1 MRTKSIPQ
9 REGWGEQMIGKEKL
23 FRKLENILA
32 KSKADQTEIVF
43 IGTHSGLTRFA
54 NSIIHQNVHEDN
66 NRIFIRSV
74 IGNKVGIATA
84 NSLVTSELLKTLEA
98 SFEIANLQPENPGFP
113 GFAKPAKYKEINT
126 FDEATAAYLPKE
138 RAAKVKS
145 IISISEDKNFTVA
158 GAFSTSSGEIAVLN
172 SNDLRAYQ
180 PFTGTSTNMV
190 VMSDTSSGYTSD
202 TSRSVSD
209 LDFENL
215 ARVAVDKC
223 YRSQNPISI
232 EPGEYEVILEP
243 AAIAE
248 ALEWLNYVSFGSKGY
263 LQNMSL
269 LSGNIGKKIT
279 SDKISI
285 YDDALDEK
293 ANAFPFDFEGTPK
306 RKVKI
311 IDKGIAKGVVYDL
324 NAALKGKTKSTGHA
338 ITPDI
343 SNMGA
348 SAFNLFMKQGT
359 VKRSNMINNV
369 KRGILVTR
377 FHYINGL
384 IDPRN
389 AVLTGMTRDGT
400 FLIENGEIKNGLKNM
415 RFTDS
420 MTRAFN
426 STIAISKERERKD
439 SWWSAVGC
447 LTVPAVHLGSFKF
460 SGKTEF

>member
-1 MRTKSIPQ
+1 
-9 REGWGEQMIGKEKL
+9 MIGKVKL
-23 FRKLENILA
+23 FKKLESVLA

-43 IGTHSGLTRFA
+43 IGTQSGLTRFA
-54 NSIIHQNVHEDN
+54 NSYIHQNVHENN

-74 IGNKVGIATA
+74 IGNKVGVATA
-84 NSLVTSELLKTLEA
+84 NSLVTSELLKTLDA
-98 SFEIANLQPENPGFP
+98 SFEIAKQQPENLNFAGL
-113 GFAKPAKYKEINT
+113 AKPAKYKVMNT
-126 FDEATAAYLPKE
+126 FDDDTASYSPKARAT
-138 RAAKVKS
+138 KVKS
-145 IISISEDKNFTVA
+145 IISLSDEKNFTVA

-190 VMSDTSSGYTSD
+190 VMSDTSSGYASD
-202 TSRSVSD
+202 TSRKVTD
-209 LDFENL
+209 LDFETL
-215 ARVAVDKC
+215 AKIAVDKC
-223 YRSQNPISI
+223 YRSQNPISV
-232 EPGEYEVILEP
+232 EPGDYEVILEP
-243 AAIAE
+243 SAIAE
-248 ALEWLNYVSFGSKGY
+248 AMEWLNYVSFGSKGF

-269 LSGNIGKKIT
+269 LSGKIGKKIT
-279 SDKISI
+279 SDIISI
-285 YDDALDEK
+285 YDNALDEK

-306 RKVKI
+306 KRVNI
-311 IDKGIAKGVVYDL
+311 IDKGVAKSCVYDL

-338 ITPDI
+338 ITPDM
-343 SNMGA
+343 SAMGA
-348 SAFNLFMKQGT
+348 SGFNLFMKQGT
-359 VKRSNMINNV
+359 AKRANMIQNV

-400 FLIENGEIKNGLKNM
+400 FLIENGEIKSGIKNM

-420 MTRAFN
+420 MTRAFG
-426 STIAISKERERKD
+426 TTKAISKERERKD

-447 LTVPAVHLGSFKF
+447 LTVPAVHLGSFRF